1 MTPEPGLPEHILM
14 DVIGSDDKITRL
26 HLKENK
32 RLNVNADI
40 YEQDIDRA
48 TLRRLETNNKQVEVG
63 INSCEVMFS
72 FFLSTNVSFND

>member
-14 DVIGSDDKITRL
+14 DVIGREDNITRL

-40 YEQDIDRA
+40 YEQDIDQA

-63 INSCEVMFS
+63 MDSSKVMIS
-72 FFLSTNVSFND
+72 FYIRFLQ